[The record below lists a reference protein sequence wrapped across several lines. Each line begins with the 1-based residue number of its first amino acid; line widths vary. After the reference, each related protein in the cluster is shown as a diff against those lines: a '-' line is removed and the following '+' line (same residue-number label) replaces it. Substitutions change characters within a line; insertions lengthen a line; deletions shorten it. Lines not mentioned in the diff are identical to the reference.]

1 MSDFTDVILLFS
13 YLEDSVLQH
22 IISQPCPPRRR
33 TALQRIQV
41 GQRGRA
47 ARALGRHPRGAEC
60 HVLAGTFN
68 HLNTGK
74 LRSTL
79 QQLPWKCPHSVQLL
93 LHNENDALFGMWIL
107 LDGHWLEVPIP
118 RTTRRPADGHLHRTD
133 CPDDEYQQP

>member
-22 IISQPCPPRRR
+22 IISLDPLDAGLHPSGFKRVSGDEQ
-33 TALQRIQV
+33 
-41 GQRGRA
+41 
-47 ARALGRHPRGAEC
+47 LGHWGGTPRGSEC

-68 HLNTGK
+68 HLNTGQ

-118 RTTRRPADGHLHRTD
+118 RTTRRSTDGHLHRTD

>member
-22 IISQPCPPRRR
+22 IISLDPLDAGLHPSGFKRVTGDQ
-33 TALQRIQV
+33 Q
-41 GQRGRA
+41 
-47 ARALGRHPRGAEC
+47 LGHWGGTPRGAEG
-60 HVLAGTFN
+60 HILAGTFN
-68 HLNTGK
+68 HLNTGQ